1 MRSYLEILSST
12 TQSVLDRYWRPDQ
25 STIKYISQVAR
36 KKNTVGNQS
45 SIRRSL
51 VDATSRLSWRRG
63 GKQEVMSGGAEETLR
78 DERIW
83 SVVAAKSRQSSTIE
97 ERLLGSGLASE
108 RKRTLALRQFATS
121 RVTSICLSI
130 RRTSRRYDNLTGFIS
145 VISGSSEESRAGGG
159 DPGKL
164 GVKKSRLKASS
175 PNRQGPQQCQVSEDE
190 HARRSVIWK
199 LKSCK

>member
-1 MRSYLEILSST
+1 MT
-12 TQSVLDRYWRPDQ
+12 TWRKTGGDVRRCGRNVAGRANLKRRRRKKSSVLDDRGE
-25 STIKYISQVAR
+25 TAR
-36 KKNTVGNQS
+36 KRS
-45 SIRRSL
+45 SVR
-51 VDATSRLSWRRG
+51 
-63 GKQEVMSGGAEETLR
+63 EET
-78 DERIW
+78 
-83 SVVAAKSRQSSTIE
+83 
-97 ERLLGSGLASE
+97 
-108 RKRTLALRQFATS
+108 TLALRQFATS

-175 PNRQGPQQCQVSEDE
+175 PNRQGPQQCQVSEGE